1 MGDRHRDADALTS
14 LYGRRSECAALD
26 GLLARVRGGRSGVLV
41 LRGEAGIGKT
51 TLLGYLTDR
60 AAGFSVARCMGV
72 ESEMELA
79 FTGLHDLCT
88 SMLSC
93 LDALIEPQRAALSVA
108 LGLAS
113 GERPESFL
121 VALAALNLLAQAAE
135 ERPLLCIVDDMQ
147 WLDQATAQV
156 LGFVSRRLL
165 AEPVGLVF
173 AARTTTAAEDPL
185 AGLPD
190 LRLSGLDEPS
200 ARALLASVTTGRLD
214 ESVRRRIVEEAH
226 GNPLALQELGVVDF
240 AGGSAMPDS
249 VSVPR
254 RIEDQYLTR
263 LRGLPLVTQRL
274 LLVAAADPVGDRA
287 LLAHAAHALNLD
299 VGALELAVDAGLLD
313 SGAAV
318 RFRHP
323 LLRSAVYRAAGVEER
338 RAAHAAL
345 AEATDPQSDP
355 DRRAWHRAYAA
366 EAADEEVAAELIGSA
381 DRAQRRGGMAAAAA
395 FWERAVALTPDPVQQ
410 ATRALVAAEAKY
422 AAGDFVAAQKLL
434 AAADFGACDQLS
446 HARVELMRARIAFKL
461 NRGADAPPLLLHAA
475 QRLQPLDAELARQ
488 TLLEALLAAIYVG
501 RLADGC
507 GLAEV
512 ARGAKSVPMD
522 PEPLPHPHLLLRGLA
537 VRALDGYVAAA
548 PLLKDALRQ
557 YLAQP
562 RELDMLCHPFCF
574 VAAELWDEEAWFEIA
589 NGQVQLA
596 RSSGTL
602 SRLVEALNGLAV
614 FSIHVGELAQA
625 EALISE
631 EKNIQLGITEP
642 LTSYAA
648 VLLAAWRGDAPR
660 SAESIDQMIISAS
673 SRGEGMAL
681 AFVEYARAVLY
692 NGLADYEL
700 AAVAAQSASNDDR
713 LVIPHWPLPELV
725 EAAMRSGQPAHA
737 AAACERLSAMAA
749 ASGTDSAR
757 GAAALARAL
766 VADGDVADD
775 LYREAIEVLV
785 GTRMASHLARARLCY
800 GEWLRRTDR
809 RAEAGTQLRAAFKA
823 FAAMGANAFAER
835 ARRELEA
842 TGEKV
847 RTYRED
853 PGVELTP
860 QEHQIVLLARTRRTN
875 PEIGAELFLSAR
887 TVEWHLR
894 NIFTKFDVSSRQEL
908 EAALTHRGHPLAVA
922 MRGR

>member
-1 MGDRHRDADALTS
+1 MRHS
-14 LYGRRSECAALD
+14 
-26 GLLARVRGGRSGVLV
+26 
-41 LRGEAGIGKT
+41 
-51 TLLGYLTDR
+51 
-60 AAGFSVARCMGV
+60 
-72 ESEMELA
+72 
-79 FTGLHDLCT
+79 
-88 SMLSC
+88 
-93 LDALIEPQRAALSVA
+93 
-108 LGLAS
+108 
-113 GERPESFL
+113 
-121 VALAALNLLAQAAE
+121 
-135 ERPLLCIVDDMQ
+135 
-147 WLDQATAQV
+147 
-156 LGFVSRRLL
+156 
-165 AEPVGLVF
+165 
-173 AARTTTAAEDPL
+173 
-185 AGLPD
+185 
-190 LRLSGLDEPS
+190 
-200 ARALLASVTTGRLD
+200 
-214 ESVRRRIVEEAH
+214 
-226 GNPLALQELGVVDF
+226 
-240 AGGSAMPDS
+240 
-249 VSVPR
+249 
-254 RIEDQYLTR
+254 
-263 LRGLPLVTQRL
+263 
-274 LLVAAADPVGDRA
+274 
-287 LLAHAAHALNLD
+287 
-299 VGALELAVDAGLLD
+299 
-313 SGAAV
+313 
-318 RFRHP
+318 
-323 LLRSAVYRAAGVEER
+323 
-338 RAAHAAL
+338 
-345 AEATDPQSDP
+345 
-355 DRRAWHRAYAA
+355 
-366 EAADEEVAAELIGSA
+366 
-381 DRAQRRGGMAAAAA
+381 
-395 FWERAVALTPDPVQQ
+395 
-410 ATRALVAAEAKY
+410 
-422 AAGDFVAAQKLL
+422 
-434 AAADFGACDQLS
+434 
-446 HARVELMRARIAFKL
+446 
-461 NRGADAPPLLLHAA
+461 LLLHAA

-512 ARGAKSVPMD
+512 ARGAKSVPLD

-548 PLLKDALRQ
+548 PLLKEALRQ

-562 RELDMLCHPFCF
+562 RELDVLCHPYCF

-631 EKNIQLGITEP
+631 EKNIQPGITEP

-660 SAESIDQMIISAS
+660 TADFMDQMIVSAS

-681 AFVEYARAVLY
+681 TFVEYAKAVLY

-700 AAVAAQSASNDDR
+700 AAEAAHSASSDDR

-766 VADGDVADD
+766 VADGDVAED

-809 RAEAGTQLRAAFKA
+809 RAEAGTQLRAAFDA
-823 FAAMGANAFAER
+823 FSAMGANAFAER

-842 TGEKV
+842 TGAKV
-847 RTYRED
+847 RTHRED

-860 QEHQIVLLARTRRTN
+860 QEHQIAQLARTRRTN

-894 NIFTKFDVSSRQEL
+894 NIFTKLDVSSRHEL
-908 EAALTHRGHPLAVA
+908 DAALTRRGHPLAVA
-922 MRGR
+922 TRDR

>member
-1 MGDRHRDADALTS
+1 MMS
-14 LYGRRSECAALD
+14 
-26 GLLARVRGGRSGVLV
+26 
-41 LRGEAGIGKT
+41 
-51 TLLGYLTDR
+51 
-60 AAGFSVARCMGV
+60 
-72 ESEMELA
+72 
-79 FTGLHDLCT
+79 
-88 SMLSC
+88 
-93 LDALIEPQRAALSVA
+93 
-108 LGLAS
+108 
-113 GERPESFL
+113 
-121 VALAALNLLAQAAE
+121 
-135 ERPLLCIVDDMQ
+135 Q
-147 WLDQATAQV
+147 WLDQSTAQV
-156 LGFVSRRLL
+156 LGFVGRRLL

-173 AARTTTAAEDPL
+173 ATRTTAALDDPL

-190 LRLSGLDEPS
+190 LRLSRLDERS
-200 ARALLASVTTGRLD
+200 ARALLASVTTARLD
-214 ESVRRRIVEEAH
+214 ESVRRRIVDEAH
-226 GNPLALQELGVVDF
+226 GNPLALRELGVLDF
-240 AGGSAMPDS
+240 AGGFAMLDS

-263 LRGLPLVTQRL
+263 LRGLPRATQRL
-274 LLVAAADPVGDRA
+274 VLVAAADPVGDSA
-287 LLAHAAHALNLD
+287 LLARAAHTLNLD

-313 SGAAV
+313 IGAGV

-323 LLRSAVYRAAGVEER
+323 LLRSAVYRAADVDER
-338 RAAHAAL
+338 RAVHAAL
-345 AEATDPQSDP
+345 AEATDPQLDP
-355 DRRAWHRAYAA
+355 DRRAWHRAYAV
-366 EAADEEVAAELIGSA
+366 EGADEEVAAELIGSA
-381 DRAQRRGGMAAAAA
+381 DRAARRGGVAAAAA
-395 FWERAVALTPDPVQQ
+395 FWERAVPLTPDP
-410 ATRALVAAEAKY
+410 ARRAERALVAAEAKY
-422 AAGDFVAAQKLL
+422 AAGDFAATGKLL
-434 AAADFGACDQLS
+434 AAAETGPLDEHG

-461 NRGADAPPLLLHAA
+461 NRGADAPSLLLHAA

-512 ARGAKSVPMD
+512 ARGAKSVPLD
-522 PEPLPHPHLLLRGLA
+522 PEPLPHPHLLLGGLA

-562 RELDMLCHPFCF
+562 RELDVLCHPYCF

-631 EKNIQLGITEP
+631 EENIQLGITEP

-660 SAESIDQMIISAS
+660 AAHFMDQMIVSAS

-681 AFVEYARAVLY
+681 TFVEYAKAVLY
-692 NGLADYEL
+692 NGLADYEQ
-700 AAVAAQSASNDDR
+700 AAVAAHTASSDDR

-725 EAAMRSGQPAHA
+725 EAAVRAGQQAHA

-766 VADGDVADD
+766 VADGDVAED
-775 LYREAIEVLV
+775 LYREAIELLA

-800 GEWLRRTDR
+800 GEWLRDTKRG
-809 RAEAGTQLRAAFKA
+809 AEASAQLRAAFDA
-823 FAAMGANAFAER
+823 FAAMGANAFADR

-847 RTYRED
+847 GTYRED

-860 QEHQIVLLARTRRTN
+860 QEHQIVQLARTRRTN

-894 NIFTKFDVSSRQEL
+894 NIFTKLDVGSRHEL
-908 EAALTHRGHPLAVA
+908 DAALARRGHPLAMA
-922 MRGR
+922 TRDR

>member
-1 MGDRHRDADALTS
+1 MTS
-14 LYGRRSECAALD
+14 LCGRRSECAALD
-26 GLLARVRGGRSGVLV
+26 GLLDRVRGGRSAVLV

-51 TLLGYLTDR
+51 ALLRYVTDR

-88 SMLSC
+88 PMLSC
-93 LDALIEPQRAALSVA
+93 LDAMIEPQREALSVA

-135 ERPLLCIVDDMQ
+135 ERPLLCVVDDVQ

-156 LGFVSRRLL
+156 LGFVGRRLL

-173 AARTTTAAEDPL
+173 AARTTAASEDPL

-190 LRLSGLDEPS
+190 LRLSGLDEQS
-200 ARALLASVTTGRLD
+200 AQALLASVTTARLD

-226 GNPLALQELGVVDF
+226 GNPLALLELGVLDF
-240 AGGSAMPDS
+240 AGGFALPDA
-249 VSVPR
+249 VSVPH
-254 RIEDQYLTR
+254 RIQDQYLTR
-263 LRGLPLVTQRL
+263 LRGLSRATQRL
-274 LLVAAADPVGDRA
+274 VLVAAADPVGDPTLLQRA
-287 LLAHAAHALNLD
+287 AQTLGLGTDA
-299 VGALELAVDAGLLD
+299 VELAVDAGLLD
-313 SGAAV
+313 IDAGV

-323 LLRSAVYRAAGVEER
+323 LLRSAVYQAAEVEQR

-345 AEATDPQSDP
+345 AEATDPHSDP

-366 EAADEEVAAELIGSA
+366 GAADEEVAAEVIGSA
-381 DRAQRRGGMAAAAA
+381 DRAARRGGVAAAAA
-395 FWERAVALTPDPVQQ
+395 FWERAVALTPDPGRR
-410 ATRALVAAEAKY
+410 AARALVAAEAKY
-422 AAGDFVAAQKLL
+422 AAGDFAATGKLL
-434 AAADFGACDQLS
+434 AAAHIGPLDEYG

-461 NRGADAPPLLLHAA
+461 NRGADAPSLLLHAA
-475 QRLQPLDAELARQ
+475 QRLEPLDAELARQ

-512 ARGAKSVPMD
+512 ARGAKSVPLD
-522 PEPLPHPHLLLRGLA
+522 PKPLPHPHLLLRGLA

-562 RELDMLCHPFCF
+562 RELDVLCHPYCF
-574 VAAELWDEEAWFEIA
+574 VAAELWDEEAWFDIA

-660 SAESIDQMIISAS
+660 TADLMDQMTVSAS

-681 AFVEYARAVLY
+681 TFVEYAKAVLH

-700 AAVAAQSASNDDR
+700 AAVAAHSASSDDR
-713 LVIPHWPLPELV
+713 LVIPHLPLPELV
-725 EAAMRSGQPAHA
+725 EAAMRSGQLAHA

-749 ASGTDSAR
+749 VSGTDSAR
-757 GAAALARAL
+757 GAATLARAL

-860 QEHQIVLLARTRRTN
+860 QEHQIAQLARTRRTN

-894 NIFTKFDVSSRQEL
+894 NIFTKLAISSRHEL
-908 EAALTHRGHPLAVA
+908 DAALTRRSHALAVA
-922 MRGR
+922 TRDR